1 MALFPGM
8 TTDNIRE
15 AVNPPN
21 YNGENAYYGVI
32 QLEYDIEN
40 GLEDV
45 QKDIQEAHMMSLVQ
59 GTRRKNVKRR
69 MDDSKIKLEDDID
82 RLTEWINDIDSFY
95 EEIEGLEPENSR
107 KMVLQ
112 TNMLRKLKQLKER
125 IEDMLPKLMV
135 YYGGA
140 IRRKKRGAKKH
151 TMKKQRQ
158 RRRRIQT
165 RKN

>member
-40 GLEDV
+40 GLKDV
-45 QKDIQEAHMMSLVQ
+45 QKDIKEARMMSLVK
-59 GTRRKNVKRR
+59 GTNEECQK
-69 MDDSKIKLEDDID
+69 KLEDDID
-82 RLTEWINDIDSFY
+82 RLTEWMKDVDSFY
-95 EEIEGLEPENSR
+95 EEIERLEPENLR
-107 KMVLQ
+107 KTVLQ

-125 IEDMLPKLMV
+125 IENMLPKLMV

-140 IRRKKRGAKKH
+140 IRIKKRGAKKH

-158 RRRRIQT
+158 RRTQRQKQKQRRT